1 MRKMVLGLSMIL
13 LAGVL
18 SGCAN
23 GKDAEP
29 TTPTKSPAVE
39 TPSAATPTEKEPTP
53 AEEQEQNSKT
63 DAQTSVGCATKE
75 ELVGHYLKWLAGEL
89 TNEEILKYYD
99 QDVFLAYWLTEDYY
113 DIAPTMEEAYRVA
126 ENPEQ
131 QPENFKELV
140 KKISETS
147 EEEQQKNIESMES
160 MRGYSLQDKE
170 VNEEYF
176 WNSKAGY
183 WKYKIPVED
192 EEVSSIG
199 IVFAEK
205 NGRFYWCV
213 IYRTM

>member
-1 MRKMVLGLSMIL
+1 MRKMVLGLSLML

-39 TPSAATPTEKEPTP
+39 TPAVKEPTP
-53 AEEQEQNSKT
+53 TEEKEQNSET
-63 DAQTSVGCATKE
+63 EAQSPTGCETKE
-75 ELVGHYLKWLAGEL
+75 ELAGHYLKWLAGEL
-89 TNEEILKYYD
+89 TNEEILKDYN
-99 QDVFLAYWLTEDYY
+99 QDVYLAYWLTEDYY
-113 DIAPTMEEAYRVA
+113 EIAPTMEEAYHVV
-126 ENPEQ
+126 ENTEL
-131 QPENFKELV
+131 QPDGFKDLV
-140 KKISETS
+140 KRISETS
-147 EEEQQKNIESMES
+147 VEEQQKNIEGMEI
-160 MRGYSLQDKE
+160 MRGYSFQEDE
-170 VNEEYF
+170 VNAEHF

-199 IVFAEK
+199 IIFAEK